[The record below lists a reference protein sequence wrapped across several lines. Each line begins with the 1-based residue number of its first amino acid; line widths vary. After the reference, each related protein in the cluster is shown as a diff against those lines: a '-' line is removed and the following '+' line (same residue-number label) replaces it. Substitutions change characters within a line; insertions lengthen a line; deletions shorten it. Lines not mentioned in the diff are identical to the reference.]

1 MDWVLENAVRPA
13 VASMSLGSSFSRA
26 VNYAVDRMYRAGI
39 VVSVAAGNDNID
51 ACRVSLVRHIKLRI
65 QALINILIFTD
76 RCSF

>member
-1 MDWVLENAVRPA
+1 MDWVLENAVKPA

-51 ACRVSLVRHIKLRI
+51 ACLVSPASAPKVRK
-65 QALINILIFTD
+65 F
-76 RCSF
+76 SS